1 MRTNNLAKGFKPANK
16 MSKCKKHCIW
26 YTNGIPLH
34 MVYNTH
40 NFTFIAISP
49 WILVFALFKQTTVK
63 LVFIMHFSARFNYY
77 TNATEEVFLLRVD
90 NISVICFNTHRV
102 K

>member
-1 MRTNNLAKGFKPANK
+1 MPEGIMRTNNLAKGFKPANE
-16 MSKCKKHCIW
+16 MSKCKEH
-26 YTNGIPLH
+26 TR
-34 MVYNTH
+34 
-40 NFTFIAISP
+40 NFTFISISP

-77 TNATEEVFLLRVD
+77 TNATEEVFLLQVD
-90 NISVICFNTHRV
+90 NVSIICFNTHRV